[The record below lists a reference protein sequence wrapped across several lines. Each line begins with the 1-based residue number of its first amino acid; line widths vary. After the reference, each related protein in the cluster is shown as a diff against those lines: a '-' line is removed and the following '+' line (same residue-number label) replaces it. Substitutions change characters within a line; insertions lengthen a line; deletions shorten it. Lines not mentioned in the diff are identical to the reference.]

1 MLAPTSVLLVVVA
14 LCGEASGQSTL
25 KRCDSGKIA
34 VTSVPFMTTPAADAC
49 GAEALGGKSI
59 RSIFESSM
67 TPPDTIAKMV
77 NTPSCQ
83 TWWSELSAPFALFK
97 PCMYLGTTIQDF
109 SKQPLQAFLE
119 ANNKEIQSFDPN
131 RPADT
136 SPVETDD
143 EGGGAA
149 SVEST
154 TEVPPE
160 TSLAPPSVIETQ
172 IALAIVPTYDSAD
185 AVTCAAA
192 TLNGKDFNSLF
203 ETTPA
208 SDDTIKAVSAH
219 PGCNAWYATVATA
232 FAGMDACEFLG
243 RNVQEYGK
251 LSLTEFLVANNKEIQ
266 SFDPSKTLSPV
277 PTDTPTSLAP
287 TNATEATTVPKP
299 TPTPPVT
306 TKASSA
312 AGPTSAGAI
321 VLAFG
326 IAAAGLVHM

>member
-1 MLAPTSVLLVVVA
+1 MLAPTSVLVVVVA

-59 RSIFESSM
+59 RSIFESSV

-160 TSLAPPSVIETQ
+160 TSLAPPSVIET
-172 IALAIVPTYDSAD
+172 
-185 AVTCAAA
+185 
-192 TLNGKDFNSLF
+192 
-203 ETTPA
+203 
-208 SDDTIKAVSAH
+208 
-219 PGCNAWYATVATA
+219 
-232 FAGMDACEFLG
+232 
-243 RNVQEYGK
+243 
-251 LSLTEFLVANNKEIQ
+251 
-266 SFDPSKTLSPV
+266 SPV
-277 PTDTPTSLAP
+277 PVTTSTPPATPT
-287 TNATEATTVPKP
+287 THQV
-299 TPTPPVT
+299 
-306 TKASSA
+306 
-312 AGPTSAGAI
+312 TSASASTFALTTWLS
-321 VLAFG
+321 V
-326 IAAAGLVHM
+326 AAVTAVASLL

>member
-1 MLAPTSVLLVVVA
+1 MTCLVVLVA
-14 LCGEASGQSTL
+14 AVVACVHAALSP
-25 KRCDSGKIA
+25 CDS
-34 VTSVPFMTTPAADAC
+34 S
-49 GAEALGGKSI
+49 
-59 RSIFESSM
+59 
-67 TPPDTIAKMV
+67 
-77 NTPSCQ
+77 
-83 TWWSELSAPFALFK
+83 
-97 PCMYLGTTIQDF
+97 
-109 SKQPLQAFLE
+109 
-119 ANNKEIQSFDPN
+119 
-131 RPADT
+131 
-136 SPVETDD
+136 
-143 EGGGAA
+143 
-149 SVEST
+149 
-154 TEVPPE
+154 
-160 TSLAPPSVIETQ
+160 Q

-219 PGCNAWYATVATA
+219 PGCNAWYSTVATA

-321 VLAFG
+321 VLAFS
-326 IAAAGLVHM
+326 IAAAGLLHM